1 MARIEDTNLDLPV
14 EFTPYQ
20 KNGSF
25 STYIKNVDS
34 YFMKPEDTK
43 KFISELN
50 EKGFLELIEESLQSL
65 AQRSDGTQLLTA
77 MPSLSEVKAVF
88 SELQNIPIELLS
100 LLTEWEA
107 LGCNEL
113 DISFVKKLKE
123 ALAPMTDDDD
133 FHQEGCR
140 AFLAGLSEDENPYT
154 GLAAEHWSDGWEDAQ
169 EDAFPSNRN
178 GRND

>member
-14 EFTPYQ
+14 EFMPYQ

-25 STYIKNVDS
+25 STYIKNVES
-34 YFMKPEDTK
+34 YFMQPDDTK
-43 KFISELN
+43 NFISELK

-88 SELQNIPIELLS
+88 SELQSIPIELLS

-123 ALAPMTDDDD
+123 
-133 FHQEGCR
+133 E
-140 AFLAGLSEDENPYT
+140 
-154 GLAAEHWSDGWEDAQ
+154 
-169 EDAFPSNRN
+169 RN
-178 GRND
+178 HD